1 MEDGVLKNFAVWGRS
16 VKKVFSFIITYFNKK
31 IKFNLYAPTAIEFAK
46 KGFHMKNV
54 LGLRCDILGNGNLNC

>member
-1 MEDGVLKNFAVWGRS
+1 MVFSEKFCRLGPVG
-16 VKKVFSFIITYFNKK
+16 KKVFSFIITYFNKK